1 MNKIG
6 AWIDAL
12 PLPPLLVIVLILGG
26 APFVP
31 EPHLVGKIRM
41 LANGTLVRPIDIFD
55 LLYHSAPFVVL
66 LYKLVRLKTATR
78 IGQE

>member
-1 MNKIG
+1 MNKIE
-6 AWIDAL
+6 AWVDAI
-12 PLPPLLVIVLILGG
+12 PWPPLLVIVLILGG

-55 LLYHSAPFVVL
+55 LLYHSAPLVVL
-66 LYKLVRLKTATR
+66 LWKLIRLKTAPQT
-78 IGQE
+78 GQE

>member
-1 MNKIG
+1 MNKIE
-6 AWIDAL
+6 AWVDAI
-12 PLPPLLVIVLILGG
+12 PWPPLLVIVLILGG

-55 LLYHSAPFVVL
+55 LLYHSAPLVVL
-66 LYKLVRLKTATR
+66 LWKLIRLKTAPQT
-78 IGQE
+78 GQK